1 MSEKYDAEDWL
12 LDALTNYT
20 ALEVMP
26 PDMVA
31 IMKDPTRRMEVDF
44 NALLNKARD
53 EIRRANKF
61 NILGCH
67 SMQTSEDRCSN
78 PYLNPKP

>member
-12 LDALTNYT
+12 LDALTNDAT
-20 ALEVMP
+20 LEVMP

-31 IMKDPTRRMEVDF
+31 IMKDPTRCMEVDF
-44 NALLNKARD
+44 NTLLNKARD
-53 EIRRANKF
+53 KIRRANNF

-67 SMQTSEDRCSN
+67 SIQTS
-78 PYLNPKP
+78 